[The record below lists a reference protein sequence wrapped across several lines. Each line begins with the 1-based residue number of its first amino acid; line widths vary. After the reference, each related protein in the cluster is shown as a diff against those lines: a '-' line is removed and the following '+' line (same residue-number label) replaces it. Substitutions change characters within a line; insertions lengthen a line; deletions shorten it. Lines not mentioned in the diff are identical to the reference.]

1 MTIKTTRPYF
11 TLSNDRRDDGGAQS
25 FLLRAS
31 KREAGRLLQRRRRYR
46 HGGPTFTRM
55 APELETELLERG
67 LIQPYGCD
75 CAHCRNDWDCCG
87 RLFPAH
93 VTAKRV
99 RGGIRITQSYYRN
112 I

>member
-1 MTIKTTRPYF
+1 MRIQTTRPYF
-11 TLSNDRRDDGGAQS
+11 TLSHDRRDDGGAQS

-31 KREAGRLLQRRRRYR
+31 KREAGRMLQRRRFRR
-46 HGGPTFTRM
+46 GGPIVTRL
-55 APELETELLERG
+55 APALETSLLERG

-87 RLFPAH
+87 RLYPAH